1 MTHPTET
8 ESQLSVASMADSPFR
23 RGDNRGR
30 VARPSKA
37 KLPNFSREYEDFAIS
52 GLPPLV
58 LLFTLCRFL
67 LKLAHYL
74 LNKFVLKGIF
84 FFWYGLY

>member
-30 VARPSKA
+30 VASPWKA

-58 LLFTLCRFL
+58 LLFTLYRFL

-84 FFWYGLY
+84 FWYDLY